1 MKNLQSVDWSN
12 IPAPEDDGGADHLQ
26 GLACPSLALLA
37 SNGSVVNLSQ
47 LTGRTLVYIY
57 PMTGRPDTALP
68 EGWDL
73 IPGARGC
80 TPQSCSFRDHA
91 KELAD
96 LGIAN
101 IFGLSSQNSEYQQ
114 EAAER
119 LELPFALLS
128 DIDLQ
133 FSSAL
138 NLPTMNVQDMTL
150 LKRMTL
156 IIDKGVI
163 THVIYPI
170 FPPDQ
175 NASMVLEWLS
185 SSSSELQNQH

>member
-1 MKNLQSVDWSN
+1 MKNLQSVDWSS
-12 IPAPEDDGGADHLQ
+12 IPAPEDDGGADHLP

-37 SNGSVVNLSQ
+37 SDGLVVNLSQ

-96 LGIAN
+96 LGIDN
-101 IFGLSSQNSEYQQ
+101 IFGLSSQSSEYQE

-133 FSSAL
+133 LSGAL
-138 NLPTMNVQDMTL
+138 KLPTMKVQDMTL

-156 IIDKGVI
+156 IIDNGVI
-163 THVIYPI
+163 AHVIYPI

-175 NASMVLEWLS
+175 NAAMVLEWLS
-185 SSSSELQNQH
+185 NAE